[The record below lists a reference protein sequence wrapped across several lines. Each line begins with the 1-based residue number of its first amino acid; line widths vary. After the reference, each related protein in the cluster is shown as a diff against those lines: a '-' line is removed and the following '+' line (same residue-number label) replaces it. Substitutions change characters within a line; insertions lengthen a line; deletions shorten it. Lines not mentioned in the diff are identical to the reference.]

1 MLGWKLFVRAFTLIT
16 ENLLAALRI
25 SLVPYALAMG
35 AGLWVALSFPDWVGA
50 PLDPENP
57 PPAGYVLGSMGSLA
71 LGIFASLWIS
81 VGWHRFAL
89 LGEEPQGWVPPLN
102 GPLLLAYFGRTLL
115 AFLVAFLAALTIV
128 VMLTVLLV
136 PLFGPAAQVV
146 PAAGGFFAACLVF
159 YRVGVILPAGAAG
172 KPMRM
177 NDALIATKGQAQ
189 TIIVLAF
196 LTLGVTILLRL
207 PMLLEETNAVISTLY
222 QFVTGLIGLMLGVG
236 TLTALYGH
244 LVEGRPVD

>member
-1 MLGWKLFVRAFTLIT
+1 MLGWKLFVRALTLIT
-16 ENLLAALRI
+16 ENLGGALRV
-25 SLVPYALAMG
+25 SLVPYGLAVG
-35 AGLWVALSFPDWVGA
+35 AGLWVTLSYPELVGT

-57 PPAGYVLGSMGSLA
+57 PPAGYVLGSMASL
-71 LGIFASLWIS
+71 LIGVFASVWIS

-102 GPLLLAYFGRTLL
+102 GPLLPGYLGRTLL
-115 AFLVAFLAALTIV
+115 AFLMALLAAVTIV
-128 VMLTVLLV
+128 VMLTVLLI
-136 PLFGPAAQVV
+136 PLFGPAVQAV

-189 TIIVLAF
+189 TIIVLAL
-196 LTLGVTILLRL
+196 LTLGVTVLLRL

-222 QFVTGLIGLMLGVG
+222 QFVTGWIGLMLGVG